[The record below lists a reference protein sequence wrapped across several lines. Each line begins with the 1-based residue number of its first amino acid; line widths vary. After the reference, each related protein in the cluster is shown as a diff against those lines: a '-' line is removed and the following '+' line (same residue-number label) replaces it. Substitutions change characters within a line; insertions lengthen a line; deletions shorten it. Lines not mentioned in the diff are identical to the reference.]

1 MARHPKSATFGNIK
15 TSIAGVGDATDS
27 KVGWTVGGG
36 LEAAIA
42 GPWTAKIEY
51 LYVDLGNGG
60 SIAGSDASF
69 HTNIIRAGLNYRF

>member
-1 MARHPKSATFGNIK
+1 VLDGVTGGAAFGNIK
-15 TSIAGVGDATDS
+15 TSIAGVGDASDS

-60 SIAGSDASF
+60 SQSPRSYGW
-69 HTNIIRAGLNYRF
+69 RATITVSG